1 MQTPLP
7 IQKPPPFFKN
17 ILHKSIHDMLHSP
30 LHSLCISPHS
40 LTHFSSLHTFHLS
53 YPLFMLLSQLEN
65 TIPIH
70 SVSLT
75 TTPPNDIKP
84 FPFFCTFPFLRF
96 YTFTESS
103 QMKLPHH
110 HPRAALKTMLY
121 NPASYPTPP
130 YKLQI
135 TPPQTRLFHQT
146 RQRNPA

>member
-53 YPLFMLLSQLEN
+53 YPLFMLHSQLEN
-65 TIPIH
+65 MIPIH

-75 TTPPNDIKP
+75 TTPPNDINP
-84 FPFFCTFPFLRF
+84 FPFLHISVFTLLYIHRKQPNETSTSPPPRCSENNALQPSFL
-96 YTFTESS
+96 
-103 QMKLPHH
+103 P
-110 HPRAALKTMLY
+110 
-121 NPASYPTPP
+121 NTP
-130 YKLQI
+130 L
-135 TPPQTRLFHQT
+135 
-146 RQRNPA
+146 